1 MTPERWRRVKS
12 ALSEAMALGDA
23 ARAAYL
29 DGLGRTDPEMRTEV
43 ESLLAAEREAGSE
56 FLETPAPAAL
66 DDAQLAESDA
76 ASAQLIGQRL
86 GPYRLLAE
94 IGAGGMGRVYRAV
107 RADAEYQQEVAIKLV
122 RASADAEFVAQRL
135 RTERQILASLAHPNI
150 GRLLD
155 GGTTPE
161 GVPYLVME
169 LIDGEPITRYCEQQR
184 LDVNARLEL
193 FLRVCA
199 AVQYAHQRMVIHR
212 DLKPSNI
219 LVTADGT
226 PKLLDFGIAKI
237 LEPGAVPVRGD
248 ATINSLRVLT
258 PDYASPEQV
267 RGETVTAASDVYSLG
282 VILYELLTGA
292 RPFHGGERA
301 READRATLD
310 TAMRKPSTVVRPSA
324 RPSAGQNAGP
334 SPGSNATIEGSPE
347 KLSRRLR
354 GDLDN
359 IALMALRREPERR
372 YGTVERLADD
382 IRRHLEHLPI
392 TARKPTLGYRAATF
406 VTRHRFATV
415 ATALVASALI
425 GGIAMTLQEAHVAEA
440 QRARADRRFN
450 DVRRLA
456 ETLIFEVH
464 DSIRDLPGAE
474 KARRL
479 LIDTAV
485 RYLGSLS
492 REAAGDPSLQHELA
506 AAYIRLGD
514 LQGRAREAN
523 EGDYA
528 GARRSYGQA
537 FTLLGASLAA
547 RPDDEDAQRDMII
560 TCGKLSDLLLWS
572 QNDTAAALWYSQ
584 QTEAR
589 SGRLSSQHPTDRSF
603 RYFFATSLLD
613 HGYKLFEIRG
623 DTATALTEMLHSVAI
638 LESLHAADAGDVRTT
653 RTLAL
658 GYSRTGEAME
668 YRHDYADAVPLYAK
682 EHGLLVTLTRAAPQN
697 ADVAHLLAFAE
708 LDMAGAQANL
718 GRFDEALQHGQ
729 AALDFFKSLAV
740 SDPKIAEYR
749 HDESHALVSIA
760 RIEGLQGRP
769 QQAIALLQQA
779 FPQMDAATTA
789 ADASDSDFDVDRAQA
804 ELLAGDD
811 YAALASDASQGSSSR
826 SRDWRQSRAHYE
838 QSLTQ
843 YRKVSGTWFQAASNA
858 NQAAEKIRRCDA
870 ALAGST

>member
-1 MTPERWRRVKS
+1 MTPERWLRVKS
-12 ALSEAMALGDA
+12 ALCEAMALGDA

-29 DGLGRTDPEMRTEV
+29 ESLGGHDPGMRAEV
-43 ESLLAAEREAGSE
+43 ESLLAAERDAGSQ

-66 DDAQLAESDA
+66 DEAALAEGDA
-76 ASAQLIGQRL
+76 ASARLLGQRL

-94 IGAGGMGRVYRAV
+94 IGSGGMGRVYRAV
-107 RADAEYQQEVAIKLV
+107 RADDEYQQEVAIKLV
-122 RASADAEFVAQRL
+122 RAGADAEFVAQRL
-135 RTERQILASLAHPNI
+135 RTERQILASLTHPNI
-150 GRLLD
+150 ARLLD

-169 LIDGEPITRYCEQQR
+169 LIDGKLITRYCDERR
-184 LDVNARLEL
+184 LDVTARLGL
-193 FLRVCA
+193 FLLVCS

-237 LEPGAVPVRGD
+237 LEPGAFPVRGD
-248 ATINSLRVLT
+248 ATINSLRILT
-258 PDYASPEQV
+258 PDYASPEQM
-267 RGETVTAASDVYSLG
+267 RGETVTTASDVYSLG
-282 VILYELLTGA
+282 IILYELLTGV
-292 RPFHGGERA
+292 RPLHGDEHA
-301 READRATLD
+301 REPDRAALNP
-310 TAMRKPSTVVRPSA
+310 AIKRPSTVVRPA
-324 RPSAGQNAGP
+324 
-334 SPGSNATIEGSPE
+334 ATAPVAGSPE
-347 KLSRRLR
+347 KLRRRLR

-359 IALMALRREPERR
+359 IVLMALRREPERR
-372 YGTVERLADD
+372 YGTVERLAED

-406 VTRHRFATV
+406 INRHRLATV
-415 ATALVASALI
+415 TTALVASALI
-425 GGIAMTLQEAHVAEA
+425 GGIAMTLREAHVAEA

-456 ETLIFEVH
+456 DTLIFDVH

-479 LIDTAV
+479 LVDTAV

-506 AAYIRLGD
+506 EAYVRLGD

-528 GARRSYGQA
+528 GARRSYGHA
-537 FTLLGASLAA
+537 FALLEASLAA
-547 RPDDEDAQRDMII
+547 TPGDEGAQRDMI
-560 TCGKLSDLLLWS
+560 TACGKLSDLLWS
-572 QNDTAAALWYSQ
+572 QNDNAGALSYSQ
-584 QTEAR
+584 ETVAR
-589 SGRLSSQHPTDRSF
+589 SRRLSSQHPTDPSF

-623 DTATALTEMLHSVAI
+623 DVANALKEMRHSVAI
-638 LESLHAADAGDVRTT
+638 LESLHAADASDLRTA

-668 YRHDYADAVPLYAK
+668 YGHDYVEALPLYEK
-682 EHGLLVTLTRAAPQN
+682 ERGLLVTLARAAPQN
-697 ADVAHLLAFAE
+697 ADLAHLFAFAE
-708 LDMAGAQANL
+708 LDIAGAQANL
-718 GRFDEALQHGQ
+718 GRFDEAMQHGQ
-729 AALDFFKSLAV
+729 AALDFFRSLAA

-749 HDESHALVSIA
+749 HDVGHALVSMA
-760 RIEGLQGRP
+760 RIESLRGRL

-779 FPQMDAATTA
+779 FAQMDAATA
-789 ADASDSDFDVDRAQA
+789 GDASDSNFDVDRAQA
-804 ELLAGDD
+804 ELLAGDE
-811 YAALASDASQGSSSR
+811 YAGLAADTGRGSSRR
-826 SRDWRQSRAHYE
+826 SGDWRQSREHYGK
-838 QSLTQ
+838 SLME
-843 YRKVSGTWFQAASNA
+843 YRKVSGTWFEAASGA
-858 NQAAEKIRRCDA
+858 NEAAEGIRRCDA

>member
-1 MTPERWRRVKS
+1 M
-12 ALSEAMALGDA
+12 ALSGA

-29 DGLGRTDPEMRTEV
+29 DDLGRHDPGMRTEV
-43 ESLLAAEREAGSE
+43 ESLLTAEREAGSE

-66 DDAQLAESDA
+66 DDAQLAEGDA
-76 ASAQLIGQRL
+76 ASAQLLGQRL

-94 IGAGGMGRVYRAV
+94 IGSGGMGRVYRAV
-107 RADAEYQQEVAIKLV
+107 RADDEYQQEVAIKLV

-135 RTERQILASLAHPNI
+135 RTERQILASLTHPNI

-155 GGTTPE
+155 GGTTPD

-169 LIDGEPITRYCEQQR
+169 LIDGEPVTRYCEQRR

-193 FLRVCA
+193 FLRVCS

-282 VILYELLTGA
+282 IILHELLTGA
-292 RPFHGGERA
+292 RPFQGGEHP
-301 READRATLD
+301 READSATPD
-310 TAMRKPSTVVRPSA
+310 AAMKKPSTVVRP
-324 RPSAGQNAGP
+324 GAGP
-334 SPGSNATIEGSPE
+334 NAAIEGSPE

-359 IALMALRREPERR
+359 IVLMALRREPERR

-392 TARKPTLGYRAATF
+392 TARKPTLGYRATTF

-415 ATALVASALI
+415 TTALVASALI

-450 DVRRLA
+450 DVRQLA

-506 AAYIRLGD
+506 AAYVRLGD

-537 FTLLGASLAA
+537 FALLEASLAA

-572 QNDTAAALWYSQ
+572 QNDTAGALWYSQ
-584 QTEAR
+584 QTVAR

-623 DTATALTEMLHSVAI
+623 DAATAVTEMRHSVAI
-638 LESLHAADAGDVRTT
+638 LESLHAADPSDLRTT

-658 GYSRTGEAME
+658 GYSRAGEAME
-668 YRHDYADAVPLYAK
+668 YRHDYADALPLYVK
-682 EHGLLVTLTRAAPQN
+682 EHGLLVTLTRAAPRN
-697 ADVAHLLAFAE
+697 ADLAHLLAFAE

-760 RIEGLQGRP
+760 GIEGLRGRP
-769 QQAIALLQQA
+769 RQAIALLQQA
-779 FPQMDAATTA
+779 FAQMDAATG

-804 ELLAGDD
+804 ELLAGDE
-811 YAALASDASQGSSSR
+811 YAALASDNSHDSSSR
-826 SRDWRQSRAHYE
+826 SLDWRQSREHYE
-838 QSLTQ
+838 QALTE

-858 NQAAEKIRRCDA
+858 NQAVEKISRCDA
-870 ALAGST
+870 ALAGRT

>member
-1 MTPERWRRVKS
+1 MTPERWQRVKS
-12 ALSEAMALGDA
+12 ALSEAMALGGA
-23 ARAAYL
+23 ARAAWL
-29 DGLGRTDPEMRTEV
+29 ESLGAQDPETRAEV
-43 ESLLAAEREAGSE
+43 ESLLAAERDAGNL
-56 FLETPAPAAL
+56 FLETPAPVVL
-66 DDAQLAESDA
+66 DDAALAEGDA
-76 ASAQLIGQRL
+76 GQFVGQRL

-94 IGAGGMGRVYRAV
+94 IGSGGMGRVYRAV
-107 RADAEYQQEVAIKLV
+107 RADDEYQQEVAIKLV
-122 RASADAEFVAQRL
+122 RAGADAEFVAQRL
-135 RTERQILASLAHPNI
+135 RTERQILASLTHPNI

-169 LIDGEPITRYCEQQR
+169 LIEGEPVTHYCEQRR
-184 LDVNARLEL
+184 LDVAARLEL

-237 LEPGAVPVRGD
+237 LEAGAVPVRGD
-248 ATINSLRVLT
+248 VTTNSLRILT

-282 VILYELLTGA
+282 IILYELLTGA
-292 RPFHGGERA
+292 RPFQGNVHARA
-301 READRATLD
+301 ADRAATPD
-310 TAMRKPSTVVRPSA
+310 PAVRKPSTVVRP
-324 RPSAGQNAGP
+324 GGP
-334 SPGSNATIEGSPE
+334 NATVEGSPE

-372 YGTVERLADD
+372 YGSVERLADD

-392 TARKPTLGYRAATF
+392 TARKPTLGYRAGTF
-406 VTRHRFATV
+406 VARHRLATV
-415 ATALVASALI
+415 ATALVAAALI
-425 GGIAMTLQEAHVAEA
+425 AGIVMTLREAHVAEA

-456 ETLIFEVH
+456 DTLIFEVH

-474 KARRL
+474 KARQL
-479 LIDTAV
+479 VIDTAV

-492 REAAGDPSLQHELA
+492 LEAAGDPSLQHELA
-506 AAYIRLGD
+506 AAYVRLGD

-528 GARRSYGQA
+528 GARRSYGRA
-537 FTLLGASLAA
+537 FTLLEASLAA
-547 RPDDEDAQRDMII
+547 KPDDEDAQRDMII

-572 QNDTAAALWYSQ
+572 QNDTAGALWYSR
-584 QTEAR
+584 QTVAR
-589 SGRLSSQHPTDRSF
+589 SRHLSLQHPADPSF

-623 DTATALTEMLHSVAI
+623 DAGAAVNEMQHSVAI
-638 LESLHAADAGDVRTT
+638 LESLHASDAGDVRTT

-658 GYSRTGEAME
+658 GYSRAGEALE
-668 YRHDYADAVPLYAK
+668 YRHDYADALPLYDK
-682 EHGLLVTLTRAAPQN
+682 EHALLVTLARAAPHN
-697 ADVAHLLAFAE
+697 ADLAHLLAFAE
-708 LDMAGAQANL
+708 LDVADAQAHL
-718 GRFDEALQHGQ
+718 RRFDEALQHGQ
-729 AALDFFKSLAV
+729 AALDFFRSLAA

-749 HDESHALVSIA
+749 HDESHALVGMA
-760 RIEGLQGRP
+760 RIESLRAQP
-769 QQAIALLQQA
+769 QQAIALLQRA
-779 FPQMDAATTA
+779 FAQMGDAA
-789 ADASDSDFDVDRAQA
+789 ADTGDGPFDVDRAQA
-804 ELLAGDD
+804 ELLAGDE
-811 YAALASDASQGSSSR
+811 YAVLASDTGGDGSR
-826 SRDWRQSRAHYE
+826 RAADWRQSRRHY
-838 QSLTQ
+838 QKSLTE
-843 YRKVSGTWFQAASNA
+843 YRKVSGTWFQAATNVNDA
-858 NQAAEKIRRCDA
+858 VAKIRRCDA

>member
-1 MTPERWRRVKS
+1 M
-12 ALSEAMALGDA
+12 ALSGA

-29 DGLGRTDPEMRTEV
+29 DDLARDDPGMRTEV
-43 ESLLAAEREAGSE
+43 ESLLTAEREAGSE

-66 DDAQLAESDA
+66 DDARLAEGDA
-76 ASAQLIGQRL
+76 ASAQLVGQRL

-94 IGAGGMGRVYRAV
+94 IGSGGMGRVYRAV
-107 RADAEYQQEVAIKLV
+107 RADDEYQQEVAIKLV
-122 RASADAEFVAQRL
+122 RAGADAEFVAQRL
-135 RTERQILASLAHPNI
+135 RTERQILASLTHPNI

-155 GGTTPE
+155 GGTTPA

-169 LIDGEPITRYCEQQR
+169 LIDGEPVTRYCEQRR

-193 FLRVCA
+193 FLLVCS

-248 ATINSLRVLT
+248 ATIKSLRVLT

-282 VILYELLTGA
+282 IILHELLTGA
-292 RPFHGGERA
+292 RPFQGGERA
-301 READRATLD
+301 READRATPEAALK
-310 TAMRKPSTVVRPSA
+310 KPSTVVRP
-324 RPSAGQNAGP
+324 GAGP
-334 SPGSNATIEGSPE
+334 GAAIEGSPE

-359 IALMALRREPERR
+359 IVLMALRREPERR
-372 YGTVERLADD
+372 YATVERLADD

-392 TARKPTLGYRAATF
+392 TARKPTLGYRATTF
-406 VTRHRFATV
+406 VTRHKFATIT
-415 ATALVASALI
+415 TALVASALI
-425 GGIAMTLQEAHVAEA
+425 AGIAMTLQEAHIAEA

-450 DVRRLA
+450 DVRQLA

-506 AAYIRLGD
+506 AAYVRLGD

-528 GARRSYGQA
+528 GARGSYGQA
-537 FTLLGASLAA
+537 FALLEASLAA
-547 RPDDEDAQRDMII
+547 RPHDEDAQRDMII

-572 QNDTAAALWYSQ
+572 QNDTAGALWYSQ
-584 QTEAR
+584 QTVAR

-623 DTATALTEMLHSVAI
+623 DAATAQAEMRHSVAI
-638 LESLHAADAGDVRTT
+638 LESLHAADPSDLRTT

-668 YRHDYADAVPLYAK
+668 YRHDYADALPLYAK

-697 ADVAHLLAFAE
+697 ADLAHLLAFAE
-708 LDMAGAQANL
+708 LDMAGAQASL
-718 GRFDEALQHGQ
+718 GRFDEALQHGH
-729 AALDFFKSLAV
+729 AALDFFKSLAD

-760 RIEGLQGRP
+760 RIEGLRGRP

-779 FPQMDAATTA
+779 VAQIGAATA
-789 ADASDSDFDVDRAQA
+789 ADASESNFDVDRAQA

-811 YAALASDASQGSSSR
+811 YAALASDTRHGSSSR
-826 SRDWRQSRAHYE
+826 SLDWRQSRAHYE
-838 QSLTQ
+838 QSLME
-843 YRKVSGTWFQAASNA
+843 YRKVSATWFQAASNA
-858 NQAAEKIRRCDA
+858 SQAAEKIRRCDA

>member
-12 ALSEAMALGDA
+12 ALGEAMALSGA

-29 DGLGRTDPEMRTEV
+29 ESLGGHDPETRAEV
-43 ESLLAAEREAGSE
+43 ESLLAAERDAGSL
-56 FLETPAPAAL
+56 FLETPAPVAL
-66 DDAQLAESDA
+66 DDAALADGDA
-76 ASAQLIGQRL
+76 GQFVGQRL

-94 IGAGGMGRVYRAV
+94 IGSGGMGRVYRAV
-107 RADAEYQQEVAIKLV
+107 RADDEYQQEVAIKLV
-122 RASADAEFVAQRL
+122 RAGADAEFVAQRL
-135 RTERQILASLAHPNI
+135 RTERQILASLTHPNI
-150 GRLLD
+150 ARLLD

-169 LIDGEPITRYCEQQR
+169 LIDGEPITRYCEQRR
-184 LDVNARLEL
+184 LDVAARLEL
-193 FLRVCA
+193 FLLVCS

-237 LEPGAVPVRGD
+237 LEAGAVPVRGD
-248 ATINSLRVLT
+248 ATINSLRILT

-282 VILYELLTGA
+282 IILYELLTGS
-292 RPFHGGERA
+292 RPFQGNEHA
-301 READRATLD
+301 RTTDGATLD
-310 TAMRKPSTVVRPSA
+310 PAVRKPSTVVRP
-324 RPSAGQNAGP
+324 GTGP
-334 SPGSNATIEGSPE
+334 NATVEGSPE

-359 IALMALRREPERR
+359 IVLMALRREPERR
-372 YGTVERLADD
+372 YGSVERLADD
-382 IRRHLEHLPI
+382 IHRHLGHLPI
-392 TARKPTLGYRAATF
+392 TARKPTPGYRAATF
-406 VTRHRFATV
+406 VARHRLATV
-415 ATALVASALI
+415 ATALVASALL
-425 GGIAMTLQEAHVAEA
+425 GGIVMTLQEAHVAEA

-456 ETLIFEVH
+456 DTLIFEVH

-479 LIDTAV
+479 VIDTAV

-492 REAAGDPSLQHELA
+492 LEAARDPSLQHELA
-506 AAYIRLGD
+506 AAYVRLGD

-528 GARRSYGQA
+528 GARRNYGHA
-537 FTLLGASLAA
+537 FTLLEASLAA
-547 RPDDEDAQRDMII
+547 RPDDEDAQRDMIT

-572 QNDTAAALWYSQ
+572 QNDPAGALWYSQ
-584 QTEAR
+584 QTVAR
-589 SGRLSSQHPTDRSF
+589 SRRLSLQHPTDPSF
-603 RYFFATSLLD
+603 RYFFAASLLD

-623 DTATALTEMLHSVAI
+623 DAATAVTEMQHSVAI
-638 LESLHAADAGDVRTT
+638 LESLHTADASDLRTT

-658 GYSRTGEAME
+658 GYSRTGEALE
-668 YRHDYADAVPLYAK
+668 YRHDYTDALPLYDE
-682 EHGLLVTLTRAAPQN
+682 EHGLLVTLARAAPHN
-697 ADVAHLLAFAE
+697 ADLAHLLAFAE

-729 AALDFFKSLAV
+729 AALDFFRSLAA

-749 HDESHALVSIA
+749 QDESHALVSMA
-760 RIEGLQGRP
+760 RIESLRARP
-769 QQAIALLQQA
+769 QQSIALLQQA
-779 FPQMDAATTA
+779 FAQMDATSAGDGSGGNF
-789 ADASDSDFDVDRAQA
+789 DADRAQA
-804 ELLAGDD
+804 EFLAGDE
-811 YAALASDASQGSSSR
+811 YAALASAASPGGSSR
-826 SRDWRQSRAHYE
+826 AADWRQSRQYYE
-838 QSLTQ
+838 QSLTE
-843 YRKVSGTWFQAASNA
+843 YRKVSGTWFQAATNV
-858 NQAAEKIRRCDA
+858 NEAAEKIRRCDA